1 MSHLT
6 FTRKPMP
13 VIPEQRPMYKI
24 AMILLVLKIC
34 SSGSKSSLLRLH
46 LFNWALFDEQR
57 FQSLVLSAER
67 KELIMGVWGVDPS
80 LNMALALA
88 VSEQLL
94 VKENNGSYKI
104 TPKGDLFITES
115 KLITLFDSEVLQ
127 LKKVSKKITEAMV
140 KAAAKRWENEI

>member
-1 MSHLT
+1 MSYLT

-24 AMILLVLKIC
+24 AMILLILKIC
-34 SSGSKSSLLRLH
+34 SSGGKSSLLRLH
-46 LFNWALFDEQR
+46 LFNWALFDEKR

-94 VKENNGSYKI
+94 MKENNGSYKI
-104 TPKGDLFITES
+104 TTKGDLFIADS
-115 KLITLFDSEVLQ
+115 KLITLFSSEVLQ